1 MLKMMKTL
9 QNSKGMSLMEI
20 LVVLGIIAGA
30 TAAIVGAV
38 SSKADKARIKQ
49 AETEISG
56 YVGDI
61 KQYKI
66 DERKYPSTDE
76 GLEALVDAGFREEI
90 RADPWGND
98 YTYESPGSHGKK
110 FEICSDGPDEETEE
124 DDICNYKK
132 SDE

>member
-1 MLKMMKTL
+1 MLKAIRNM
-9 QNSKGMSLMEI
+9 NNKGMSLIEI
-20 LVVLGIIAGA
+20 LIVLGIIAGA
-30 TAAIVGAV
+30 MAGIMTTVF
-38 SSKADKARIKQ
+38 SKRDKAMIKQ
-49 AETEISG
+49 TQTEIAALA
-56 YVGDI
+56 GDV

-98 YTYESPGSHGKK
+98 YIYESPGSHGKK
-110 FEICSDGPDEETEE
+110 FEICSDGPDDEVED

-132 SDE
+132 SDEQ